1 MSTVYL
7 VPSGTDSA
15 QGASPGDYLLRPAEG
30 DLWEVGSVGD
40 GCTWIGSL
48 SAELLP
54 PLPQVDSPQEA
65 PDQVAV
71 LPVVQG
77 VETAERNRGA

>member
-1 MSTVYL
+1 MATVYL

-15 QGASPGDYLLRPAEG
+15 GGAAPGDYLLRPAEG
-30 DLWEVGSVGD
+30 DLYEVGTVGD

-48 SAELLP
+48 KAELLP
-54 PLPQVDSPQEA
+54 SLPSVDAPQEA
-65 PDQVAV
+65 PDQTAV

-77 VETAERNRGA
+77 LETAQRERGA

>member
-15 QGASPGDYLLRPAEG
+15 EGASPGDYLLRPAQG

-54 PLPQVDSPQEA
+54 PLPQVDRPQAA

>member
-1 MSTVYL
+1 MPTVYL
-7 VPSGTDSA
+7 VPPGTDSA
-15 QGASPGDYLLRPAEG
+15 EGASPGDYLLRPADD
-30 DLWEVGSVGD
+30 DLYEVGSVGD

-48 SAELLP
+48 KAELLP
-54 PLPQVDSPQEA
+54 SLPQVDSPQEA

-77 VETAERNRGA
+77 VETAERTRGG